1 MIRKIIGMIL
11 LIVGGLLIIVLLT
24 YGGSVFPHIIG
35 PIALAA
41 AGALLLLFKR
51 QAK

>member
-1 MIRKIIGMIL
+1 MIRKITGTIL
-11 LIVGGLLIIVLLT
+11 LIAGGLLTIVLLT
-24 YGGSVFPHIIG
+24 YGGPVFPHIIG
-35 PIALAA
+35 PMALAV